1 MILRIWHGYTVPEN
15 AESYENLLLGE
26 VLPGII
32 ARKIPGFQKVEV
44 LRRPLDNEVEFTV
57 MMTFD
62 RLESVKDFVGEDY
75 EDVYVPDK
83 ARAVLSRFDA
93 RAIHAEIKASLS
105 TK

>member
-15 AESYENLLLGE
+15 AESYENLLVGE

-62 RLESVKDFVGEDY
+62 GLDSVKDFVGKDY

-83 ARAVLSRFDA
+83 ARAVLSRFDT
-93 RAIHAEIKASLS
+93 RAIHAEIKASIN